1 MIPIMSVVNAA
12 EAVLG
17 KGALAGTF
25 LPASGSI
32 NGDGISARS
41 GTVPT
46 EAMRCKARMAF
57 VLWATRNQQRDIDL
71 NLQKGRASQPQT
83 GFGVDRPVTRRNVV
97 AEPGKK
103 QIEARAYQ
111 LWEQAGRPKDRE
123 TEFWHLAEQELRNED
138 KASPIR
144 TPDTL

>member
-1 MIPIMSVVNAA
+1 MQYRLEFA
-12 EAVLG
+12 EG
-17 KGALAGTF
+17 SRR
-25 LPASGSI
+25 PAREQVS
-32 NGDGISARS
+32 
-41 GTVPT
+41 
-46 EAMRCKARMAF
+46 
-57 VLWATRNQQRDIDL
+57 
-71 NLQKGRASQPQT
+71 
-83 GFGVDRPVTRRNVV
+83 GVDRAATRRNVV